1 MLGEASVFLTHCGMN
16 SVSESIW
23 CGVPMVLAPQQSE
36 EAAVARRAAEL
47 GAGLR
52 LERRGPAGCGAGGG
66 AALGAPRPG
75 GDPGRGGAGAG
86 ASGEV
91 PPGHRAPGRR
101 IPGRRR
107 RGPGGGEDRGDDC
120 AENRRGE
127 ALRARPHKGII

>member
-52 LERRGPAGCGAGGG
+52 LERRGP
-66 AALGAPRPG
+66 
-75 GDPGRGGAGAG
+75 
-86 ASGEV
+86 
-91 PPGHRAPGRR
+91 
-101 IPGRRR
+101 
-107 RGPGGGEDRGDDC
+107 GGGEDRGDDC

-127 ALRARPHKGII
+127 ALKGRASSVYRV

>member
-52 LERRGPAGCGAGGG
+52 LERRGPAAIRAAGEQVLGHRERYRQAIAPLAARAAGG
-66 AALGAPRPG
+66 AA
-75 GDPGRGGAGAG
+75 
-86 ASGEV
+86 
-91 PPGHRAPGRR
+91 RA
-101 IPGRRR
+101 
-107 RGPGGGEDRGDDC
+107 
-120 AENRRGE
+120 AEKIEETIARKTE
-127 ALRARPHKGII
+127 EARP

>member
-75 GDPGRGGAGAG
+75 GLRSWGRGCAWSAAARRAAELGAGLRL
-86 ASGEV
+86 E
-91 PPGHRAPGRR
+91 
-101 IPGRRR
+101 R
-107 RGPGGGEDRGDDC
+107 RGPAGCGAGGG
-120 AENRRGE
+120 A
-127 ALRARPHKGII
+127 ALGAPRP

>member
-52 LERRGPAGCGAGGG
+52 LERRGPAAIRAAVEQVLGHRERYRQAIAPLAARAAGG
-66 AALGAPRPG
+66 AA
-75 GDPGRGGAGAG
+75 
-86 ASGEV
+86 
-91 PPGHRAPGRR
+91 RAAEKIEETIDNKVATRQEL
-101 IPGRRR
+101 
-107 RGPGGGEDRGDDC
+107 EDMGTIARKT
-120 AENRRGE
+120 EE
-127 ALRARPHKGII
+127 ARP

>member
-52 LERRGPAGCGAGGG
+52 LERRGPAAVR
-66 AALGAPRPG
+66 AAVEQVL
-75 GDPGRGGAGAG
+75 
-86 ASGEV
+86 
-91 PPGHRAPGRR
+91 GHRERPSRPWPPDSGPPEAR
-101 IPGRRR
+101 PGRRR
-107 RGPGGGEDRGDDC
+107 R
-120 AENRRGE
+120 
-127 ALRARPHKGII
+127 